1 MGALRREII
10 GVSVKLEDLLS
21 VQSRLSGLSLR
32 NFRNLSSLGSGAR
45 KVRVRGQGMEYE
57 ESRAYVVGDDIKI
70 MDWRVMARTG
80 EAHTKVFAEERERSF
95 MLAVDL
101 SSSMFFGT
109 RYSFK
114 SWAAAQLAAHIGWLA
129 IFSNDRLGGL
139 VVSTDSQ
146 YPIRPGKT
154 RAGLMSLFHRLAESC
169 NVELPVAPANSRLN
183 LMLGELQQSVKP
195 GSVIVVI
202 SDFLGIDTKTPGLL
216 QTLARHNDMIAF
228 WVHDRTE
235 TDQWRAGPYPVKI
248 GRHQFILDTGNT
260 VAAEWLSQQQ
270 QAHRSQIEALTSR
283 FNIGLRPIS
292 CNRDITPQLLPF
304 LKY

>member
-1 MGALRREII
+1 
-10 GVSVKLEDLLS
+10 
-21 VQSRLSGLSLR
+21 
-32 NFRNLSSLGSGAR
+32 
-45 KVRVRGQGMEYE
+45 MEYE

-129 IFSNDRLGGL
+129 TFSSDRLGGL
-139 VVSTDSQ
+139 VVSMDSQ
-146 YPIRPGKT
+146 YPIKPGKT

-169 NVELPVAPANSRLN
+169 DVELPVTPANSRLN
-183 LMLGELQQSVKP
+183 LTLGELQQSVKP
-195 GSVIVVI
+195 GSIIVVI
-202 SDFLGIDTKTPGLL
+202 SDFLGIDTNTPGLL
-216 QTLARHNDMIAF
+216 QSLARHNDMIAF

-235 TDQWRAGPYPVKI
+235 TDEWRAGPYPVE
-248 GRHQFILDTGNT
+248 TGGASVHT
-260 VAAEWLSQQQ
+260 GY
-270 QAHRSQIEALTSR
+270 R
-283 FNIGLRPIS
+283 
-292 CNRDITPQLLPF
+292 
-304 LKY
+304 

>member
-1 MGALRREII
+1 MEAHRQDIA
-10 GVSVKLEDLLS
+10 GVSVRLEELLN

-45 KVRVRGQGMEYE
+45 RVRVRGQGMEYE

-95 MLAVDL
+95 ILAIDL

-109 RYSFK
+109 HYSFK
-114 SWAAAQLAAHIGWLA
+114 SWSAAQLAAHIGWLA
-129 IFSNDRLGGL
+129 TFSGDRLGGL
-139 VVSTDSQ
+139 VVSMDSQ
-146 YPIRPGKT
+146 YPVKPGKT
-154 RAGLMSLFHRLAESC
+154 RTGLMSLFHRLAESC
-169 NVELPVAPANSRLN
+169 NVELPVTQANSRLN
-183 LMLGELQQSVKP
+183 LILGELQHSVKP
-195 GSVIVVI
+195 GSIIVVI
-202 SDFLGIDTKTPGLL
+202 SDFLGIDENTPGLL
-216 QTLARHNDMIAF
+216 QPLAKHNDMIAF

-235 TDQWRAGPYPVKI
+235 TELWRTGPYPIEI
-248 GRHQFILDTGNT
+248 GEDKFILDTANT

-270 QAHRSQIEALTSR
+270 QAHRSQVENLTSR

-292 CNRDITPQLLPF
+292 CNRDITSQLLPY

>member
-1 MGALRREII
+1 MGSHQRGIA
-10 GVSVKLEDLLS
+10 GVSVRLEDLLR
-21 VQSRLSGLSLR
+21 VQSRLTGLSLR
-32 NFRNLSSLGSGAR
+32 NFRNLSSLGSGTR
-45 KVRVRGQGMEYE
+45 RVRLRGQGMEYE

-95 MLAVDL
+95 MLTVDL

-129 IFSNDRLGGL
+129 TFSGDRLGGL
-139 VVSTDSQ
+139 VSSMNSL
-146 YPIRPGKT
+146 YPIKPGKT

-169 NVELPVAPANSRLN
+169 DVELPVTPANSRLN
-183 LMLGELQQSVKP
+183 LMLGELQQSIKP

-216 QTLARHNDMIAF
+216 HSLARHNDMIAF

-235 TDQWRAGPYPVKI
+235 TDQWRAGPYPVEV
-248 GRHQFILDTGNT
+248 GMHQFILDSGNT
-260 VAAEWLSQQQ
+260 VTAEWLNQQQ
-270 QAHRSQIEALTSR
+270 QAHRSQIETLMSR

-292 CNRDITPQLLPF
+292 CNRDITSQLAPY